1 MYSESELLTATM
13 GQVEIY
19 LDKAKCDAH
28 DKHAMELM
36 KQKALGAFAVWQF
49 FHPDDLNSKDF
60 QEFES
65 LIKDF
70 DSLPL

>member
-1 MYSESELLTATM
+1 MIATM

-19 LDKAKCDAH
+19 LDKAKCDAD
-28 DKHAMELM
+28 DKHAVEML

-49 FHPDDLNSKDF
+49 FHPDDLDSKDF

-65 LIKDF
+65 LIEDF
-70 DSLPL
+70 DSLSL